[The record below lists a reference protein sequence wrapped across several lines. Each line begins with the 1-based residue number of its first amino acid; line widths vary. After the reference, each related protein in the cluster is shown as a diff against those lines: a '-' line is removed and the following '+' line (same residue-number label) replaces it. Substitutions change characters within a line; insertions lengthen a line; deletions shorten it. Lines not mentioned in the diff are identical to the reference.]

1 MLINITMKFSFFFS
15 SQNIIYVHD
24 KVYSVIY
31 SMHITCIKALSLY
44 KSVGLKILHK
54 LLLWYTL
61 VFADLAELKIK
72 HCTDLYFRVIAMKN
86 SLTPVCFYLLLSTDC
101 SLKTLGN

>member
-1 MLINITMKFSFFFS
+1 MKFSFFFFTKY
-15 SQNIIYVHD
+15 NVHD

-31 SMHITCIKALSLY
+31 SMHITCIKAPSLY

-61 VFADLAELKIK
+61 VFADRIK
-72 HCTDLYFRVIAMKN
+72 D
-86 SLTPVCFYLLLSTDC
+86 
-101 SLKTLGN
+101 KTLH

>member
-1 MLINITMKFSFFFS
+1 MKFSFFFFTKY
-15 SQNIIYVHD
+15 NVHD

>member
-1 MLINITMKFSFFFS
+1 MKFSFIFS
-15 SQNIIYVHD
+15 HSINVHD

-31 SMHITCIKALSLY
+31 SMHVTCIKALSLY

-72 HCTDLYFRVIAMKN
+72 HCTDLYFLVIAMKN
-86 SLTPVCFYLLLSTDC
+86 SLTPVCFNLRLIVF
-101 SLKTLGN
+101 

>member
-1 MLINITMKFSFFFS
+1 MKFSFFFFTKY
-15 SQNIIYVHD
+15 NVHD

-44 KSVGLKILHK
+44 KSVGLKILHE

-61 VFADLAELKIK
+61 VFADRIK
-72 HCTDLYFRVIAMKN
+72 D
-86 SLTPVCFYLLLSTDC
+86 
-101 SLKTLGN
+101 KTLH